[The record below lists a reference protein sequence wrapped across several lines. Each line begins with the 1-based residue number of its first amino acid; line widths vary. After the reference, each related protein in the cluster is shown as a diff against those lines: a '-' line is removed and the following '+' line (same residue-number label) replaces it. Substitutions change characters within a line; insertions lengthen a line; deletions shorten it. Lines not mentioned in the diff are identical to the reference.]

1 MFLACKQGQMAK
13 AQRLGNPIAQL
24 TYALFRE
31 PNPVPLKYAPSL
43 IDLMSPKVRLPLVEL
58 ADQAKTEI
66 RAVMAKMCDENA
78 EDMIGKMCGAGPSN
92 RRAVAS

>member
-1 MFLACKQGQMAK
+1 
-13 AQRLGNPIAQL
+13 
-24 TYALFRE
+24 
-31 PNPVPLKYAPSL
+31 
-43 IDLMSPKVRLPLVEL
+43 MSPNVRLPLVEL

-92 RRAVAS
+92 RRAVAG